1 MITKLFIEN
10 FRSIENAEMDLGK
23 ITVLTGA
30 NNSGKSSVIY
40 ALLVLRN
47 ILTNPNQSLD
57 NILTLPFI
65 NLGGFEQV
73 VYLKDKEKSI
83 KLGFSIDYNMISIGG
98 ISFDFPIKSGDI
110 TFSCSTNPA
119 KTDIQLDITG
129 DRQAKGVISIA
140 FPYTLNKSAQVKFVN
155 NKYDDSSWLFL
166 WNGFNILPDSIKPI
180 KPVLNSKN
188 VGISLDQQK
197 SIEFF
202 TTKPSNTMNSLDF
215 VPIRRGFS
223 KPFYSPVPLSSN
235 RGITEEEIATIISL
249 DRELISQIAH
259 YLEKIVDR
267 QFSIYTTP
275 NTAIFYLQTRHK
287 ATGFTTDLV
296 NEGLGTN
303 QLVTILAKVLQKDSD
318 IVCIDEP
325 EIHLHPSVISKLV
338 GVLVE
343 IANKEKKQFIVST
356 HSEHFITALLKHIRQ
371 DDIKNE
377 DVKVYYLKKEGQKTV
392 IENQPIN
399 EKGQIEGGLVHFYET
414 ELEDLSSLF
423 NITD

>member
-10 FRSIENAEMDLGK
+10 FRSIEKAEIDLGK

-73 VYLKDKEKSI
+73 VYLKNKEKSI
-83 KLGFSIDYNMISIGG
+83 KVGFSIREVA
-98 ISFDFPIKSGDI
+98 FFC
-110 TFSCSTNPA
+110 TTNPT

-129 DRQAKGVISIA
+129 AWQANKIISIA
-140 FPYTLNKSAQVKFVN
+140 FPYTLNKSTQIELIDN
-155 NKYDDSSWLFL
+155 NNNSSWLFL
-166 WNGFNILPDSIKPI
+166 WNGFNSLEPFVNK
-180 KPVLNSKN
+180 KRLNDREWAQYN
-188 VGISLDQQK
+188 FEI
-197 SIEFF
+197 F
-202 TTKPSNTMNSLDF
+202 TTLPGNVMNSLDF

-223 KPFYSPVPLSSN
+223 KPFYSPIPLSSN
-235 RGITEEEIATIISL
+235 RGTTEEEIATIISL
-249 DRELISQIAH
+249 DRDLIGKIAH

-275 NTAIFYLQTRHK
+275 HTAIFYLQTRHK

-303 QLVTILAKVLQKDSD
+303 QLVTILAKALQKDTD

-371 DDIKNE
+371 DEIKNE

-399 EKGQIEGGLVHFYET
+399 VKGQIEGGLVHFYET

>member
-10 FRSIENAEMDLGK
+10 FRSIEKAEMDLGK

-73 VYLKDKEKSI
+73 VYLKNKRKSI
-83 KLGFSIDYNMISIGG
+83 KVGFSRNYRTDIDKNNN
-98 ISFDFPIKSGDI
+98 KAGDA
-110 TFSCSTNPA
+110 TFSCSTNPT

-129 DRQAKGVISIA
+129 TWQANKIISIA
-140 FPYTLNKSAQVKFVN
+140 FPYTLNKSTHVKLVYNDDN
-155 NKYDDSSWLFL
+155 NGSWSFL
-166 WNGFNILPDSIKPI
+166 WNGFNFLPGSIKSG
-180 KPVLNSKN
+180 LNSKKVN
-188 VGISLDQQK
+188 IPLAVQK
-197 SIEFF
+197 NIEFL
-202 TTKPSNTMNSLDF
+202 TSIPSDTMNSLDF

-223 KPFYSPVPLSSN
+223 KPFYSPIPLSSN
-235 RGITEEEIATIISL
+235 RGTTEEEIATIISL
-249 DRELISQIAH
+249 DRELINKIAH

-267 QFSIYTTP
+267 HFSIYTTP

-303 QLVTILAKVLQKDSD
+303 QLVTILAKVLQKDSK

-343 IANKEKKQFIVST
+343 IANKENKQFIVST

-371 DDIKNE
+371 DEIKNE

>member
-10 FRSIENAEMDLGK
+10 FRSIEKAEMDLGK

-73 VYLKDKEKSI
+73 VYLK
-83 KLGFSIDYNMISIGG
+83 KLNKDIRIGFSTNYIEIASDIKAGECYFDCILNPISSYLALNITGLTQMKSLLP
-98 ISFDFPIKSGDI
+98 ISFPYSVNKSVDVKFRGKLSSEDGHTAGHFQWNGLYAI
-110 TFSCSTNPA
+110 ENS
-119 KTDIQLDITG
+119 IQ
-129 DRQAKGVISIA
+129 
-140 FPYTLNKSAQVKFVN
+140 PLNKD
-155 NKYDDSSWLFL
+155 YY
-166 WNGFNILPDSIKPI
+166 
-180 KPVLNSKN
+180 NSKED
-188 VGISLDQQK
+188 LFQK
-197 SIEFF
+197 LEAGVSFL
-202 TTKPSNTMNSLDF
+202 TALPTSTMNHLDF

-223 KPFYSPVPLSSN
+223 KPYYSPVPLSSN

-249 DRELISQIAH
+249 DRDLISQIAH

-303 QLVTILAKVLQKDSD
+303 QLVTILAKALQKDSN
-318 IVCIDEP
+318 IICIDEP

-371 DDIKNE
+371 DEIKNE

>member
-10 FRSIENAEMDLGK
+10 FRSIEKAEMDLGK

-73 VYLKDKEKSI
+73 VYLKNKNKSI
-83 KLGFSIDYNMISIGG
+83 KLGFSKNYLTQKNRD
-98 ISFDFPIKSGDI
+98 KAGDV
-110 TFSCSTNPA
+110 TFSCSTNPT

-129 DRQAKGVISIA
+129 IWQANKIISIA
-140 FPYTLNKSAQVKFVN
+140 FPYTLNKSTQVKFIEN
-155 NKYDDSSWLFL
+155 DNTSSWLFL
-166 WNGFNILPDSIKPI
+166 WNGFNILPDSIKPF
-180 KPVLNSKN
+180 LNSKKVN
-188 VGISLDQQK
+188 IPLAVQK
-197 SIEFF
+197 TIEVL
-202 TTKPSNTMNSLDF
+202 TTIPSNTMNYLDF

-223 KPFYSPVPLSSN
+223 KPFYSPIPLSSN

-303 QLVTILAKVLQKDSD
+303 QLVTILAKALQKDSN

-343 IANKEKKQFIVST
+343 ISNKENKQFIVST

-371 DDIKNE
+371 DEIKNE

>member
-10 FRSIENAEMDLGK
+10 FRSIEKAEMDLGK

-73 VYLKDKEKSI
+73 VYLKKLDRDIRIGFSTGYTEIKSNQKVGECHFDCVLNPISSYLALNITGLTQIKSSLPISFPYSVNKSI
-83 KLGFSIDYNMISIGG
+83 DVKFRGKLSSQEEHTAGRFKWNGLYVIENSIQIFNKSYYDLKEVLFQKLEAG
-98 ISFDFPIKSGDI
+98 ISFL
-110 TFSCSTNPA
+110 TA
-119 KTDIQLDITG
+119 
-129 DRQAKGVISIA
+129 
-140 FPYTLNKSAQVKFVN
+140 
-155 NKYDDSSWLFL
+155 
-166 WNGFNILPDSIKPI
+166 LP
-180 KPVLNSKN
+180 
-188 VGISLDQQK
+188 
-197 SIEFF
+197 
-202 TTKPSNTMNSLDF
+202 TTIMNQLDF

-275 NTAIFYLQTRHK
+275 HTAIFYLQTRHK

-303 QLVTILAKVLQKDSD
+303 QLVTILAKVLQKDSS

-338 GVLVE
+338 SVLVE
-343 IANKEKKQFIVST
+343 IANKENKQFIVST

-371 DDIKNE
+371 DEIKNE

>member
-10 FRSIENAEMDLGK
+10 FRSIEKAEMDLGK

-40 ALLVLRN
+40 SLLVLRN

-73 VYLKDKEKSI
+73 VYLKEKRKNI
-83 KLGFSIDYNMISIGG
+83 KVGFSTSYVTLESSDEAGE
-98 ISFDFPIKSGDI
+98 I

-129 DRQAKGVISIA
+129 IWQANKIISIA
-140 FPYTLNKSAQVKFVN
+140 FPYTLNKSTQVELLENLYK
-155 NKYDDSSWLFL
+155 SLWSFL
-166 WNGFNILPDSIKPI
+166 WNGFNILPDPMK
-180 KPVLNSKN
+180 LLHKN
-188 VGISLDQQK
+188 TSYYHPELLRNN
-197 SIEFF
+197 IEFL
-202 TTKPSNTMNSLDF
+202 TTIPSNTMNSLDF

-223 KPFYSPVPLSSN
+223 KPYYSPVPLSSN

-249 DRELISQIAH
+249 DRDLIGKIAH

-275 NTAIFYLQTRHK
+275 HTAIFYLQTRHK

-303 QLVTILAKVLQKDSD
+303 QLVTILAKALQKDTD
-318 IVCIDEP
+318 VVCIDEP

-371 DDIKNE
+371 DEIKNE
-377 DVKVYYLKKEGQKTV
+377 DVKVYYLKKDGQKTV